1 MRAGWLWRGLRKLP
15 SRPDALGAYCAFF
28 SRRSACLFTNEF
40 VSPSTGLIG
49 ATAERLI
56 HCRAL
61 LRARRAVLGRLPFM
75 TLASDVVDI
84 VYCTW
89 AVDLARVKASKLV
102 PPGVELAQRDGK
114 TLFTILTYAH
124 RHFGPAIAGP
134 LRRLFPSPL
143 QSNWRFYVD
152 RFGGAN
158 APEPT
163 VLFVKNVVDQSIY
176 AIGSRVFSDA
186 LPSHLAQR
194 FEHRAHAGGYSTM
207 ITGGRGSAP
216 GLRCDAQR
224 TSTRTLPPGFG
235 VFFGS
240 WDEAVA
246 QLCLQDAALSH
257 VEDCG
262 RLAHARIDLPIDPL
276 SAQPLEV
283 TPSAVSG
290 AFLDGIGATGAP
302 FCFVIPGA
310 PFRVISER
318 LI

>member
-1 MRAGWLWRGLRKLP
+1 M
-15 SRPDALGAYCAFF
+15 F
-28 SRRSACLFTNEF
+28 SNEF
-40 VSPSTGLIG
+40 VSPSPGFTG
-49 ATAERLI
+49 AAAERLI
-56 HCRAL
+56 GCPRL

-89 AVDLARVKASKLV
+89 TVDLARIEASRLV
-102 PPGVELAQRDGK
+102 PPGVELVQRDGK

-124 RHFGPAIAGP
+124 RHFGPALAGQ

-143 QSNWRFYVD
+143 QSNWRFYVE
-152 RFGGAN
+152 RFGGTR

-163 VLFVKNVVDQSIY
+163 VLFVKNVVDQAIY

-194 FEHRAHAGGYSTM
+194 FEHRAHAGGYSTL

-216 GLRCDAQR
+216 GFQCDAQHTTAR
-224 TSTRTLPPGFG
+224 VVPPDLAA
-235 VFFGS
+235 FFGS
-240 WDEAVA
+240 WDDAVA
-246 QLCLQDAALSH
+246 QLSLQDAALSH
-257 VEDCG
+257 VEDCAQ
-262 RLAHARIDLPIDPL
+262 LAHARIDLPIDPH
-276 SAQPLEV
+276 SAEPLHV
-283 TPSAVSG
+283 PPAAASG

>member
-1 MRAGWLWRGLRKLP
+1 M
-15 SRPDALGAYCAFF
+15 
-28 SRRSACLFTNEF
+28 FTNEF
-40 VSPSTGLIG
+40 VSPSSGFTSVAAEKLIN
-49 ATAERLI
+49 
-56 HCRAL
+56 CRSL
-61 LRARRAVLGRLPFM
+61 LRARRAVLGRLPFP

-89 AVDLARVKASKLV
+89 SVDLARIEAARLV

-124 RHFGPAIAGP
+124 RHFGPALAGP

-152 RFGGAN
+152 RFDGAN
-158 APEPT
+158 VAEPT
-163 VLFVKNVVDQSIY
+163 VLFVKNVVDQWVY

-186 LPSHLAQR
+186 LPSHLPER
-194 FEHRAHAGGYSTM
+194 FEHCAQADGYSTL

-216 GLRCDAQR
+216 GFRCDARR
-224 TSTRTLPPGFG
+224 TSVRAVPAEFG
-235 VFFGS
+235 AFFGS

-262 RLAHARIDLPIDPL
+262 RLAHARIDLPIDL
-276 SAQPLEV
+276 RSAQPLEV
-283 TPSAVSG
+283 APSAVGS
-290 AFLDGIGATGAP
+290 AFLDGIGATGSP